1 MILKVIKSKPGVL
14 EFEEN
19 EIIDKVNR
27 TKMFYDN
34 YKQLFLEIRF
44 ENEKPVECM
53 RLTRIP
59 YEEENLDKDDRPSE
73 GYMIYLMNDK
83 GQTIERII

>member
-14 EFEEN
+14 GFEEN
-19 EIIDKVNR
+19 EIMDKVDR

-34 YKQLFLEIRF
+34 CNQLFLEISF
-44 ENEKPVECM
+44 EDEKTNECI
-53 RLTRIP
+53 RLTRKP
-59 YEEENLDKDDRPSE
+59 YEEENLDKDCRLSE
-73 GYMIYLMNDK
+73 GYTIYLMNNK